1 MEARQQARAIEITII
16 SGQNICV
23 DRNSKA
29 DDIYVVVRTD
39 SLNSCTT
46 KMAKQ
51 NEDLLSSNEKF
62 KLHIPTHAKSVIF
75 EVQCKKYKGA
85 PPIGVARIALF
96 GFSW

>member
-51 NEDLLSSNEKF
+51 NEDLLSWNEKF
-62 KLHIPTHAKSVIF
+62 KLHTSHAI
-75 EVQCKKYKGA
+75 
-85 PPIGVARIALF
+85 
-96 GFSW
+96 